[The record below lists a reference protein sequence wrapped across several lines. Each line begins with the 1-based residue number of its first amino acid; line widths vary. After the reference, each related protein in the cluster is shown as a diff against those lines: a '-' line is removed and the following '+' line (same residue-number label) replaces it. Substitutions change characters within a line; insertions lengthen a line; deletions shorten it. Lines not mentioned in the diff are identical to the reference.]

1 MAVSLVT
8 NPPYN
13 LRWKHPALAGFID
26 KYAGYVLPPEQN
38 ANYAFVLSGLNM
50 VDDRAIYL
58 LPCGVLTSGTKEEN
72 KLKEQLIKQ
81 NVLLAVITLP
91 PNMFEST
98 TIPTC
103 LLVFDKKKK
112 TRKTAMIDLKDHCEE
127 EDRHQRGQFGGASH
141 TNRVYHK
148 TVNVI
153 PPEIMSKCLTL
164 LATVQDDP
172 GFCRWVM
179 PEELESNE
187 YVLTPRRYIET
198 IKQETHRSYKDI
210 ADDYNRVVRQKNE
223 IKIRM
228 NKTAAKRL
236 GFDCMDGEKPDLIK
250 SFAVAGQAVD
260 KEDFISF
267 GADDGIRIQIS
278 TKDGIHPL
286 IIDFLNKWKQMIIYL
301 NNEENRYLAEFRD
314 ALLPDLLSGKIE
326 VKDEPE

>member
-58 LPCGVLTSGTKEEN
+58 LPCGVLASGTKEEN

-127 EDRHQRGQFGGASH
+127 EERHQKGQYGGASH

-153 PPEIMSKCLTL
+153 PPEIMSKCLAL
-164 LATVQDDP
+164 LTTVQDDP

-236 GFDCMDGEKPDLIK
+236 GFDCMDGEKPDLTK

-286 IIDFLNKWKQMIIYL
+286 IIDFLNKWKQMIVYL

-326 VKDEPE
+326 VKDGSD